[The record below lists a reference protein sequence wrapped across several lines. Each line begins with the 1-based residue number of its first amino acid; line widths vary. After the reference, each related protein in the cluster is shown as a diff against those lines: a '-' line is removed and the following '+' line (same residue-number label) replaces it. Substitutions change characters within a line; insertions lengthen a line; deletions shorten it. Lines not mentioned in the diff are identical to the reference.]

1 MDLQNQEAIGQDPRE
16 QDTEITDAGYFVLK
30 ISQKISERWDIYI
43 YIFTQIKTN
52 TKTIDI

>member
-30 ISQKISERWDIYI
+30 ISQKISERWDIYMQRI
-43 YIFTQIKTN
+43 GS
-52 TKTIDI
+52 